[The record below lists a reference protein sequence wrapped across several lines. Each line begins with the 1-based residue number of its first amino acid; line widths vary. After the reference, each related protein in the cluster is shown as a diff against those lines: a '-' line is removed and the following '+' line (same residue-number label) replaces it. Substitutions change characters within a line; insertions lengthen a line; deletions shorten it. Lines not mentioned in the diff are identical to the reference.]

1 MTDIETTILNEIRLQ
16 LDPKNADEFTPYL
29 SQQLFN
35 IFYDQR
41 TTSAEGVN
49 EEVSDFVYVDDSKDV
64 DYQILLRTLS
74 ERMTDEQKKLI
85 STDYDSFVDTVLEPK
100 IQVTDLDGNPIPGMY
115 DNKYSLRS
123 VPSNPNVILR
133 NVKVKDTI
141 IDSNGVEIE
150 VYRHVPLNDVYMPL
164 NRSYEIVGRSSGPV
178 FALGQAK
185 RHEYTNTTIK
195 YEEPLMQTK
204 YMKTILCY

>member
-1 MTDIETTILNEIRLQ
+1 
-16 LDPKNADEFTPYL
+16 
-29 SQQLFN
+29 
-35 IFYDQR
+35 
-41 TTSAEGVN
+41 
-49 EEVSDFVYVDDSKDV
+49 
-64 DYQILLRTLS
+64 
-74 ERMTDEQKKLI
+74 MTDEQKKLI

-133 NVKVKDTI
+133 NVKVRDTI

-178 FALGQAK
+178 LPLDRQ
-185 RHEYTNTTIK
+185 RDMNTLT
-195 YEEPLMQTK
+195 QQ
-204 YMKTILCY
+204 